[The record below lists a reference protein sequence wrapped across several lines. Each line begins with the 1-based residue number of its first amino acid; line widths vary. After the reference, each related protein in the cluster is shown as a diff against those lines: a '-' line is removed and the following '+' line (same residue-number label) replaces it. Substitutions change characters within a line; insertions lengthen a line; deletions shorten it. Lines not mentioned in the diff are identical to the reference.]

1 MTTTITNPLECFV
14 TAWCVANSDP
24 TSQWL
29 LEFENIFVL
38 MNFLEHFERF
48 AISYGSAKFSYGS
61 VVGMGLNSSEHFI
74 TQHAT
79 AELVQS
85 VSSLF
90 PCLEFLVLSI
100 NPANIEQMVPFL
112 CSVRILVSLKML
124 TMMITDFENELPAA
138 VSIPP
143 LHCPSLTTVI
153 LEGRAS
159 GLFIQS
165 LVLPNINTLTTIALT
180 ECRPTSGSEFSNF
193 CCCLCQS
200 TSLECLSSADV
211 ELSAHE
217 EKELVS
223 ALEQISSLKAV
234 SYNDTT
240 ILTYVGI
247 RQLKQAM
254 SSLAMILTYNEKELD
269 DELRKLSKPLHSL
282 ISDHVT
288 VRKSVTENLMLSPH
302 VQTAEDKQRRIK
314 EEERED
320 EKVAKQ
326 MQSLEKVI
334 KEMNTKG
341 KNACLG

>member
-1 MTTTITNPLECFV
+1 MGSLLATHQAV
-14 TAWCVANSDP
+14 TKHS
-24 TSQWL
+24 
-29 LEFENIFVL
+29 
-38 MNFLEHFERF
+38 
-48 AISYGSAKFSYGS
+48 
-61 VVGMGLNSSEHFI
+61 
-74 TQHAT
+74 
-79 AELVQS
+79 
-85 VSSLF
+85 
-90 PCLEFLVLSI
+90 
-100 NPANIEQMVPFL
+100 
-112 CSVRILVSLKML
+112 
-124 TMMITDFENELPAA
+124 
-138 VSIPP
+138 
-143 LHCPSLTTVI
+143 
-153 LEGRAS
+153 S

-302 VQTAEDKQRRIK
+302 VQTAE
-314 EEERED
+314 E
-320 EKVAKQ
+320 
-326 MQSLEKVI
+326 L
-334 KEMNTKG
+334 
-341 KNACLG
+341 